1 MDSDSSYVEDS
12 DGDLA
17 PTIPRLVRSSPPRPR
32 PRQQRPREPTT
43 TGEIVALGQ
52 GTDDADDT
60 TYFTRPNR
68 YFGPASTWRSW
79 TETERTVALSLDRV
93 RSQDLGIH
101 LFNAFWL
108 KRKAEEV
115 ELSGTKLVAAAAAA
129 KRRKLSKGKG
139 KERARA
145 GSVAATT
152 DDGGVNSGDDQ
163 HPRSGGQQRF
173 KLLKSW
179 TAWPLPPDQVPRDE
193 LLPRVVDLGG
203 AAWRAPATAV
213 DMRPSADLEGWL
225 IAVAQKIARERW
237 AAREWQDEDD
247 TKNVV
252 RRDGTSGRQ
261 GIDSG
266 VAVDDL
272 DPASDA
278 EESEEEPEPGSG
290 IDDDDDDDDDDEQQH
305 IPGIPLFS
313 SQAVPPLGTDEDE
326 EDNEATEKNKIRAL
340 EENGGT
346 AVDNR
351 RPVPLADDDKARQYF
366 LPSARQILSD
376 LDRLLFG
383 LHNARRAYAQKPQG
397 KPRGRRVSS
406 SRSRSRSR
414 TSLDRPTTTDEE
426 QDEDEDDENEQRRGR
441 RSRRS
446 SSVVSSTSR
455 SRTRSTKARTRT
467 ERLNPRDW
475 SDVVGMA
482 ALTGWDAGIV
492 ERASERCARL
502 FGENML
508 FRTFHEGGEAKDK
521 PNSSSTTIP
530 GITGR
535 HQPESYFTEFL
546 AMETTSGDS
555 SAEAELEAQRDPI
568 ATTSVV
574 FRTSGPC
581 DACRLS
587 RSSCQ
592 PVHLQQGDG
601 DGRLQPCKKC
611 QDCKTDCS
619 GIAVRCEDKRRSRC
633 CPHQSCP
640 RHAVPFRKMYHLQRH
655 LDTVHRY
662 DNSSGTSPAA
672 EGQAQSRASSS
683 FRRLFTASASASVDV
698 SDADM
703 DTDSAAA
710 AAASVNLILCPV
722 PDCPRAVKPFS
733 KPRRLYEHVRNMHPE
748 VNVDDV
754 KDWLRRTRGERRGRW
769 TDERRRR
776 GRSSASASASRSRR
790 VPAPTRRSSSRNTRF
805 QGTFDFGTRGLD
817 QDLDQE
823 VDLEVDESEAKE

>member
-568 ATTSVV
+568 ATTSV
-574 FRTSGPC
+574 
-581 DACRLS
+581 
-587 RSSCQ
+587 
-592 PVHLQQGDG
+592 
-601 DGRLQPCKKC
+601 
-611 QDCKTDCS
+611 
-619 GIAVRCEDKRRSRC
+619 
-633 CPHQSCP
+633 
-640 RHAVPFRKMYHLQRH
+640 RH